1 MNNKRTLGLT
11 FIKFSRVKI
20 KSSSI
25 DYFVSCFSG
34 FATFKNTEEGEVKI
48 VGVGGNVDACD
59 MSTGSNM
66 LLSTQDLG
74 KFV

>member
-1 MNNKRTLGLT
+1 MLKLKVHTQ
-11 FIKFSRVKI
+11 II
-20 KSSSI
+20 
-25 DYFVSCFSG
+25 FVTCFSG

-66 LLSTQDLG
+66 LLISQDLG